1 MNLGL
6 MVFIQ
11 KINYLEQ
18 KLEHMSQNL
27 NGKKIK
33 EQFHT
38 ALYFD
43 SFEIK
48 YIPRGVL
55 NIMMDKFISHNI
67 FRIQSDDSVMCG
79 LYCTGLYM
87 IDKNMLD
94 YINLLSPNDYQK
106 NDKITYKFFKDKNDK
121 RKRRIL
127 L

>member
-1 MNLGL
+1 
-6 MVFIQ
+6 
-11 KINYLEQ
+11 
-18 KLEHMSQNL
+18 
-27 NGKKIK
+27 
-33 EQFHT
+33 
-38 ALYFD
+38 
-43 SFEIK
+43 
-48 YIPRGVL
+48 
-55 NIMMDKFISHNI
+55 MMDKFISHNI

-106 NDKITYKFFKDKNDK
+106 NDKITYKYFKDKNDK